1 MMVPKKKKTVLNN
14 YSECFDLLLLP
25 VVIKVKAD
33 FLFFFAFVLFF
44 AFFFVILCFQCVAST
59 VTFFW
64 RVRSPNPPMRGYLEG
79 TQSID

>member
-1 MMVPKKKKTVLNN
+1 MLNN

-44 AFFFVILCFQCVAST
+44 AFFFCYFVFSMCSQHGYIFLAGAVAK
-59 VTFFW
+59 
-64 RVRSPNPPMRGYLEG
+64 PPDERISGRHTEYRLIKYGY
-79 TQSID
+79 

>member
-1 MMVPKKKKTVLNN
+1 VLNN

-44 AFFFVILCFQCVAST
+44 AFFLLFCVFN
-59 VTFFW
+59 V
-64 RVRSPNPPMRGYLEG
+64 
-79 TQSID
+79 